1 MNMMTPPRIGP
12 DAILDGL
19 RWRYATKSFDT
30 SQEVSDE
37 DLGTILEAVRLAP
50 TAMGLQPF
58 HVTVVAD
65 AKDKAALHEAAYKQ
79 GQVTSASHVLV
90 FSANLNVRAN
100 AEKLWAAA
108 RKNGAPEENIAT
120 MRKYYMIGMLR
131 AALTFSRQSWAAR
144 QSYIPLGFA
153 IMTAAQLGID
163 ACPMEGFSS
172 RKVARILG
180 LPGNLRPAALLAV
193 GYRSPTDNV
202 RPKYRLPMDELISRG
217 TQASR

>member
-1 MNMMTPPRIGP
+1 MNTMSIPRVGP
-12 DAILDGL
+12 EAILEGL
-19 RWRYATKSFDT
+19 RWRYATKNFDIKQT
-30 SQEVSDE
+30 VSDE
-37 DLGTILEAVRLAP
+37 DLEAILEAIRLAP
-50 TAMGLQPF
+50 TSMGLQPF

-65 AKDKAALHEAAYKQ
+65 TRVKADLHEAAYQ
-79 GQVTSASHVLV
+79 QAQVMSASHVLV
-90 FSANLNVRAN
+90 FSAKPNVREH

-120 MRKYYMIGMLR
+120 MRKYYMIGRLR

-144 QSYIPLGFA
+144 QAYIPLGFA

-180 LPGNLRPAALLAV
+180 LPGELCPVALLAI

-202 RPKYRLPMDELISRG
+202 RPKYRLPMHELISRD
-217 TQASR
+217 TQASK